1 MSSALIVAVLVLVAV
16 HLTAGAMR
24 FLDGVPRSRWLS
36 AAGGVSVAYVLV
48 HLLPELARYQE
59 LWSEGDIDV
68 PWFETEVY
76 VVALSGLVAF
86 YGLEI
91 HTRGARKATSETGRV
106 PTAAFVVSV
115 SSYALYN
122 LIVGY
127 LLVERATSSV
137 GDLLLFTLAMGLH
150 FVVNDF
156 GLREHDGAAY
166 VRYGRWVLAAAVVAG
181 TALGLHREVPVE
193 AVAVLLAL
201 LGGGVILNVLKEE
214 LPAERDSRFLP
225 FVAGAALYAWLLLQ
239 LG

>member
-1 MSSALIVAVLVLVAV
+1 MSLFLFVAVAILVAL
-16 HLTAGAMR
+16 HLAAGAMR

-76 VVALSGLVAF
+76 VVALIGLVAF
-86 YGLEI
+86 YGIEI
-91 HTRGARKATSETGRV
+91 HTRGARKAKSDAGRV
-106 PTAAFVVSV
+106 SRAAFAVSV
-115 SSYALYN
+115 SAYALYN

-127 LLVERATSSV
+127 LLVERAAVSV
-137 GDLLLFTLAMGLH
+137 GDLALFTTAMGLH

-166 VRYGRWVLAAAVVAG
+166 ARYGRWVLAFAVVAG
-181 TALGLHREVPVE
+181 TVLGLYREVPVE
-193 AVAVLLAL
+193 AVAALLAV

-225 FVAGAALYAWLLLQ
+225 FLVGAALYALLLVQ
-239 LG
+239 LA